1 MNSSIDSIELLNLAL
16 CIIVLL
22 LGLWQY
28 TKTRSKLVL
37 KISLAFGLF
46 GITHLMML
54 IPNLGTEFTFLI
66 MSVGVIAY
74 VLVVF
79 GLYSVITLKKPG

>member
-1 MNSSIDSIELLNLAL
+1 MNLSIDSIEILNLAL
-16 CIIVLL
+16 CIIVLV

-28 TKTRSKLVL
+28 NNTRSKLVL
-37 KISLAFGLF
+37 NISLAFALF
-46 GITHLMML
+46 GISHLML
-54 IPNLGTEFTFLI
+54 LLPDLGMGFTLLI
-66 MSVGVIAY
+66 MSIRLIAY

>member
-16 CIIVLL
+16 CIIVLV

-28 TKTRSKLVL
+28 NKTRSKLVL

-46 GITHLMML
+46 GVSHLMML
-54 IPNLGTEFTFLI
+54 LPNLGTGFTFLI
-66 MSVGVIAY
+66 MSIRLIAY